1 MLKQLLKISLGD
13 LLGVDIGEDELG
25 HLHEEARVVLQ
36 LLEGLCLRH
45 LLEVLYKVVLA
56 ELLELVCLVA
66 VRVDEEVANVVIVNI
81 VHQSVLAKVLESL
94 EHVLIGKTE
103 QVQGDLW

>member
-1 MLKQLLKISLGD
+1 MGD

-25 HLHEEARVVLQ
+25 HLHEQTRVVLQ
-36 LLEGLCLRH
+36 LLEGLRLRH
-45 LLEVLYKVVLA
+45 LLEVLYQVVLA
-56 ELLELVCLVA
+56 ELLELISLVT
-66 VRVDEEVANVVIVNI
+66 VGIDEEVANIVIVNI
-81 VHQSVLAKVLESL
+81 VHQSVLAEILESL